1 MFFLATQIFLW
12 IAIAFVV
19 GALLGGWYGRSSSY
33 MLDDTSFTTRK
44 NDSGGG
50 SIKVLS
56 DSLLESQRE
65 LKSCQQSLAVAESKL
80 KDMELRFSKKKN
92 NPSPLS
98 PPVAVSEPDDP
109 NDVPQID
116 ENEADLL
123 DDLTLIRGIG
133 PYIQS
138 KLREMNISSYRQI
151 AHLTEEDI
159 NRIGEVINY
168 FPGRIARDGWQESA
182 RALHEKKYGEM
193 V

>member
-33 MLDDTSFTTRK
+33 MLDDTSFTAKKDT
-44 NDSGGG
+44 GGG

-65 LKSCQQSLAVAESKL
+65 LKNCQQSLAVAESKL
-80 KDMELRFSKKKN
+80 QDMELRFSKKKN
-92 NPSPLS
+92 RKPPVS
-98 PPVAVSEPDDP
+98 PPVQAPEAAR
-109 NDVPQID
+109 QHD
-116 ENEADLL
+116 EIGGDANEGDAL

-138 KLREMNISSYRQI
+138 KLREMDISSYKQI
-151 AHLTEEDI
+151 ARLTEEDI

-182 RALHEKKYGEM
+182 RTLHEKKYGEM